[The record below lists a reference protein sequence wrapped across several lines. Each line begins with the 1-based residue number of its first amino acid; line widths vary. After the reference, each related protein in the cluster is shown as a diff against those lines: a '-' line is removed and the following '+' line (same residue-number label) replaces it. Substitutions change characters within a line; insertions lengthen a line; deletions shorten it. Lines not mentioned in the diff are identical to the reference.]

1 MSVWI
6 TYSCRCSLST
16 FVTLAAGCHIR
27 MMHMRAHAMQ
37 VLDGQAVSEADRTA
51 AAAYSTQ
58 QAQMP
63 SADSSA
69 DSAAV
74 LEQDTTLSPAA
85 SLRTGRAAAAALPSR
100 AGVPSSPQKGP
111 QTLRTKS
118 TGLRQK
124 KSGEIDAVGRVTGQ
138 RTGSS
143 DMSTGKPLLC
153 LLWQVPHDTSYAQSE
168 LSITFSTCTVH

>member
-1 MSVWI
+1 
-6 TYSCRCSLST
+6 
-16 FVTLAAGCHIR
+16 
-27 MMHMRAHAMQ
+27 MQ

-51 AAAYSTQ
+51 AAAYITQ

-63 SADSSA
+63 SADS

-74 LEQDTTLSPAA
+74 PEQDTTLSPAA
-85 SLRTGRAAAAALPSR
+85 SLRAGRAAAAALPSR
-100 AGVPSSPQKGP
+100 ASLPSSPQRGL

-124 KSGEIDAVGRVTGQ
+124 KSGDVGAMGRVTGQ

-143 DMSTGKPLLC
+143 DVSTGKPLLC
-153 LLWQVPHDTSYAQSE
+153 LLWQAPHDSSYFQSDLQSQISTST
-168 LSITFSTCTVH
+168 LH

>member
-1 MSVWI
+1 MQVLTIGLCDPGS
-6 TYSCRCSLST
+6 RLSRH
-16 FVTLAAGCHIR
+16 V
-27 MMHMRAHAMQ
+27 RAHAMQ

-63 SADSSA
+63 SADL

-74 LEQDTTLSPAA
+74 LEQDTTLSPAT
-85 SLRTGRAAAAALPSR
+85 SVRTGRAAAAAVPSR
-100 AGVPSSPQKGP
+100 ASLPSSPRKGL
-111 QTLRTKS
+111 QSLRTKS

-124 KSGEIDAVGRVTGQ
+124 KSGEIGAVGRVTGQ
-138 RTGSS
+138 RSGSS

-153 LLWQVPHDTSYAQSE
+153 LTWRVPHDVSYFQSE
-168 LSITFSTCTVH
+168 LSINSAL

>member
-1 MSVWI
+1 
-6 TYSCRCSLST
+6 
-16 FVTLAAGCHIR
+16 
-27 MMHMRAHAMQ
+27 MQ

-63 SADSSA
+63 SADS
-69 DSAAV
+69 DSAAM
-74 LEQDTTLSPAA
+74 LEQDTTISPT
-85 SLRTGRAAAAALPSR
+85 SLRTGPAAASALPSR
-100 AGVPSSPQKGP
+100 ASLQSSPWTGL

-124 KSGEIDAVGRVTGQ
+124 KCGAIGAVRRVTGQ

-153 LLWQVPHDTSYAQSE
+153 LLWQIPHDTSYFQSE
-168 LSITFSTCTVH
+168 LSINFSSCTVH